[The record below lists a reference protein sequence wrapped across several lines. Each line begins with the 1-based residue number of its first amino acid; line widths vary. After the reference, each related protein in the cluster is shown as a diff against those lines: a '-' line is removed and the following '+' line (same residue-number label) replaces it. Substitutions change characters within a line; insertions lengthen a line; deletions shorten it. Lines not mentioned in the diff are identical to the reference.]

1 MRLCHILGRATV
13 ARRSHAPFVAG
24 SIPAPSTINTEDKN
38 MEDEKVYTAEDF
50 SSGATKSEQISVS
63 KDATPEEVKTE
74 E

>member
-1 MRLCHILGRATV
+1 M
-13 ARRSHAPFVAG
+13 ARRFHKPFVAG
-24 SIPAPSTINTEDKN
+24 STPAPRTINTEGKN

>member
-1 MRLCHILGRATV
+1 
-13 ARRSHAPFVAG
+13 
-24 SIPAPSTINTEDKN
+24 
-38 MEDEKVYTAEDF
+38 MEDKVYTAEDF